1 MKNLKLIITFFF
13 AFAIS
18 YCQAQE
24 NCITVS
30 GGYAFANVE
39 DIDGSSTGWR
49 INVLYEYAPMESNLS
64 HGVNFG
70 YIHTSATIV
79 DSGIGSTESEFKA
92 GHWPIYY
99 VPKYTFLAWESTFR
113 PFVKGALGMHFSDY
127 DKTGPLGGSID
138 TGDTGFYGGLGAGL
152 DINISERTLL
162 NLEYEWAYLSNS
174 WYRDGF
180 INSLM
185 LGIGFKF

>member
-1 MKNLKLIITFFF
+1 MKNQLLLILLVFCSMINF
-13 AFAIS
+13 S
-18 YCQAQE
+18 QAQE

-39 DIDGSSTGWR
+39 DVDESTTGWR

-113 PFVKGALGMHFSDY
+113 PFIKGALGMHFSDY
-127 DKTGPLGGSID
+127 DISGSFGGSID

>member
-1 MKNLKLIITFFF
+1 MKYLYLIITLFF
-13 AFAIS
+13 ALTINYS
-18 YCQAQE
+18 QAQE
-24 NCITVS
+24 NCITLS

-39 DIDGSSTGWR
+39 GADENTTGWR
-49 INVLYEYAPMESNLS
+49 INVLYEFNPMEANLS
-64 HGVNFG
+64 HGMNFG
-70 YIHTSATIV
+70 YIRTSASIINP
-79 DSGIGSTESEFKA
+79 GPGSSESEIKA

-99 VPKYTFLAWESTFR
+99 VPKYTFLDWESTFR
-113 PFVKGALGMHFSDY
+113 PFIKGALGMHFSDY
-127 DKTGPLGGSID
+127 DVEDSYGGSLD
-138 TGDTGFYGGLGAGL
+138 TGDIGFIGGLGAGL
-152 DINISERTLL
+152 DINLSESILI